1 MKQLACRVSCVLALS
16 MVSGV
21 TAFAQSIISAHSGV
35 LHYSEGAVFIADK
48 AVGAQLG
55 TFPDIK
61 ENGQLRTGQGRAEV
75 LLTPG
80 VFLRVGENSAVRM
93 ITNRLIDTRVEFV
106 SGSVMVEV
114 DDPLKDNSVALVY
127 KDYTVQLKK
136 HGLYGFESDPAQLKV
151 YNGEAEVSTDG
162 NTVVVKEGK
171 LLPFTSA
178 LVAEKFDNKDGD
190 ALWRWSKRRS
200 EYVSVANLS
209 AAKYVKDSGTSGWNT
224 GGWYYNPYYSMFT
237 YLPGRGMFYSPFGY
251 SFWSPY
257 SVYNYYGQGQAYYGV
272 PNYGG
277 SGMGYNTVP
286 MSAGNHSGVM
296 AATSSSMGRSSGS
309 MASSGGV
316 ASAGAS
322 HSSGGGAG
330 SGGGSGHASGHGR

>member
-16 MVSGV
+16 TISGFS
-21 TAFAQSIISAHSGV
+21 AFAQSIVSAHSGV
-35 LHYSEGAVFIADK
+35 LHYSEGDVFIGDK
-48 AVGAQLG
+48 QVDAQFG

-80 VFLRVGENSAVRM
+80 VFLRVGENSGIRM

-106 SGSVMVEV
+106 SGAVMVEV

-136 HGLYGFESDPAQLKV
+136 HGLYGFESEPPQLKV
-151 YNGEAEVSTDG
+151 YNGEAEVTTDG
-162 NTVVVKEGK
+162 NTVLVKEGK

-178 LVAEKFDNKDGD
+178 LVAEKFDNKEGD

-209 AAKYVKDSGTSGWNT
+209 AAKYVKDSGTSTWNT

-237 YLPGRGMFYSPFGY
+237 YLPGRGTFYSPFGY

-257 SVYNYYGQGQAYYGV
+257 SIYNVYIPRQAYYGNS
-272 PNYGG
+272 NYGG
-277 SGMGYNTVP
+277 SGMGYNTAP

-296 AATSSSMGRSSGS
+296 AASSSTGRSSGS
-309 MASSGGV
+309 IASSGGA

-322 HSSGGGAG
+322 HSSGGSVGGGGAG
-330 SGGGSGHASGHGR
+330 HAGGHGR